1 MIVGVNILRDGN
13 GNIKLGDFG
22 VFKRFQIIVSVTGF
36 YSVVGILYWMVL
48 EVINGEGYGR
58 KVDIWLVF

>member
-13 GNIKLGDFG
+13 GNIKFGDFG
-22 VFKRFQIIVSVTGF
+22 VFKRFQIIVSVIGF